1 VVQVIVVGGGIAG
14 VSAAHELAEHA
25 DVVLLEREDQLAH
38 HTTGRSAAAYL
49 ETYGSPTVRRLT
61 IASRGFFTD
70 PPAEL
75 ESPELLSPRPLLWIG
90 SEARRPVLEAMATAG
105 QALVPS
111 VRMIDAEEAR
121 SWCPV
126 LRPEH
131 AAAAMLE
138 PDAMDIDVA
147 ALHQAYVRGAR
158 RRDTEIV
165 RSSPVTGLR
174 RDGDGW
180 VVSTPSGSWRG
191 DVVVD
196 AAGAWADEVAA
207 MAGIPP
213 VGLQPLRRTA
223 FTCPTPGD
231 LDVRG
236 WPLVADVDD
245 RFYFKPEG
253 PQLLCSLA
261 DERPSPPC
269 DAQPDEADVALA
281 IERINDATT
290 LGLRHVRRAWA
301 GLRSFVADRTPVV
314 GMDGDAPGFC
324 WLAGQGGY
332 GIQTAPA
339 MARATAAFV
348 LDGRLPDDLV
358 EMGVT
363 EDDLSPSRCR
373 P

>member
-1 VVQVIVVGGGIAG
+1 MDVIVVGGGIAG
-14 VSAAHELAEHA
+14 VSAAYELAARA
-25 DVVLLEREDQLAH
+25 DVVLLEREEQLAH

-49 ETYGSPTVRRLT
+49 ETYGSQTVRRLT
-61 IASRGFFTD
+61 IASRDFFTD

-75 ESPELLSPRPLLWIG
+75 ESPALLSPRPLLWIG
-90 SEARRPVLEAMATAG
+90 PESRRPALEAMATAG

-111 VRMIDAEEAR
+111 VQLIDAEYAR
-121 SWCPV
+121 ALCPV

-158 RRDTEIV
+158 QRGGEIL
-165 RSSPVTGLR
+165 RSSPVNGLR
-174 RDGDGW
+174 RDRDGW
-180 VVSTPSGSWRG
+180 TVDTPSTSVRG
-191 DVVVD
+191 DVVVN
-196 AAGAWADEVAA
+196 AAGAWADELAI
-207 MAGIPP
+207 MAGVAPI
-213 VGLQPLRRTA
+213 GLQPLRRTA
-223 FTCPTPGD
+223 FICGAPDGV
-231 LDVRG
+231 DVRD

-261 DERPSPPC
+261 DETPSPPC
-269 DAQPDEADVALA
+269 DAQPDEVDVALA

-290 LGLRHVRRAWA
+290 LELRHVRRAWA

-314 GMDGDAPGFC
+314 GMDPDVRGFC

-332 GIQTAPA
+332 GIQTAPG
-339 MARATAAFV
+339 MARATAGLV
-348 LDGRLPDDLV
+348 LDGRLPDDLLA
-358 EMGVT
+358 MGVD
-363 EDDLSPSRCR
+363 EADLSPVRCR
-373 P
+373 

>member
-1 VVQVIVVGGGIAG
+1 VDVIVVGGGIAG
-14 VSAAHELAEHA
+14 VSAAYELAA
-25 DVVLLEREDQLAH
+25 RANVVLLEREEQLAH

-61 IASRGFFTD
+61 VASRGFFTA
-70 PPAEL
+70 PPREL
-75 ESPELLSPRPLLWIG
+75 ESPELLSPRALLWIG
-90 SEARRPVLEAMATAG
+90 PEARRPVLEAMATAG

-111 VRMIDAEEAR
+111 VGLIGAEEAR

-131 AAAAMLE
+131 AAAAILE

-158 RRDTEIV
+158 HRGGEIV

-174 RDGDGW
+174 RDDDGW
-180 VVSTPSGSWRG
+180 DVSTPSASWRS
-191 DVVVD
+191 DVVVN
-196 AAGAWADEVAA
+196 AAGAWADQVAA
-207 MAGIPP
+207 MAGTQPI
-213 VGLQPLRRTA
+213 GLQPLRRTA
-223 FTCPTPGD
+223 FTCPAPD
-231 LDVRG
+231 DVDVRG

-253 PQLLCSLA
+253 QQLLCSLA
-261 DERPSPPC
+261 DETPSAPC
-269 DAQPDEADVALA
+269 DAQPEEADIALA
-281 IERINDATT
+281 IERINEATT

-301 GLRSFVADRTPVV
+301 GLRCFVVDRTPVV
-314 GMDGDAPGFC
+314 GFDPDAPGFC

-339 MARATAAFV
+339 MARATAALV
-348 LDGRLPDDLV
+348 VEGRLPEDLLA
-358 EMGVT
+358 MGVT
-363 EDDLSPSRCR
+363 ETDLSPARCR
-373 P
+373 S

>member
-1 VVQVIVVGGGIAG
+1 VDVIVVGGGIAG
-14 VSAAHELAEHA
+14 VSAAYELASRVP
-25 DVVLLEREDQLAH
+25 VVLLEREAQLAH

-61 IASRGFFTD
+61 IASRNFFTE
-70 PPAEL
+70 PPLEL
-75 ESPELLSPRPLLWIG
+75 EAPELLAPRPLLWIG
-90 SEARRPVLEAMATAG
+90 SETRRPVLQAMATAG

-111 VRMIDAEEAR
+111 VRMIDSEEAR

-147 ALHQAYVRGAR
+147 ALHQAYVRGLR
-158 RRDTEIV
+158 QRGGEIV
-165 RSSPVTGLR
+165 RSSPVIGLD
-174 RDGDGW
+174 RDDDGW
-180 VVSTPSGSWRG
+180 LVRTTSTTLRA
-191 DVVVD
+191 DVIVD

-207 MAGIPP
+207 MAGIRPI
-213 VGLQPLRRTA
+213 GLQPLRRTA
-223 FTCPTPGD
+223 FTCPAPD
-231 LDVRG
+231 DVDARA

-261 DERPSPPC
+261 DETPSPPC
-269 DAQPDEADVALA
+269 DAQPEETDVALA
-281 IERINDATT
+281 IERINEATT
-290 LGLRHVRRAWA
+290 LELRHVRRAWA

-314 GMDGDAPGFC
+314 GMDPDVPGFC

-339 MARATAAFV
+339 MARATARLV
-348 LDGRLPDDLV
+348 LDRRLPDDLV

-363 EDDLSPSRCR
+363 EADLSPARCQ